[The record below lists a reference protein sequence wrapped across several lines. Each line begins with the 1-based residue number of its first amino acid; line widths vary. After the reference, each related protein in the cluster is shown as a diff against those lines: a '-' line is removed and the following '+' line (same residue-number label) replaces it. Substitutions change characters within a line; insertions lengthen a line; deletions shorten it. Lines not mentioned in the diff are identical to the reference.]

1 MSTFTAMTTLS
12 KAEVKMEIFVTRRL
26 AVTVSRRMLLMDNLM
41 LLTIAMRRS
50 FVNNRVL
57 AVARG
62 ALLVNDGVL
71 AVT

>member
-41 LLTIAMRRS
+41 LLTIAMRRP

>member
-26 AVTVSRRMLLMDNLM
+26 AVTVSRRMLLMDDLM

-62 ALLVNDGVL
+62 ALLVNNGVL